1 MLEARNYDGA
11 PDYFLRIK
19 MEILIRFSLFDSLI
33 MLDISKDFIEELLT
47 AKHYDFTGLSLAI
60 SHRHDH
66 VVKLYGKLFKN
77 LIPVHI
83 KCQLS

>member
-1 MLEARNYDGA
+1 
-11 PDYFLRIK
+11 
-19 MEILIRFSLFDSLI
+19 

-66 VVKLYGKLFKN
+66 VV
-77 LIPVHI
+77 
-83 KCQLS
+83 